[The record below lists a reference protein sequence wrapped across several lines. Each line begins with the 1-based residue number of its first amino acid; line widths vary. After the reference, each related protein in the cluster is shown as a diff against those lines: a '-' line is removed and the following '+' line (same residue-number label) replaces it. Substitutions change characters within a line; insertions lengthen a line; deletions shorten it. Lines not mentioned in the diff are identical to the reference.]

1 MAIPQETI
9 LEIKYKND
17 IESVIAP
24 YVNLKR
30 RGKNLIGLCP
40 FHNEK
45 TPSFTVYP
53 ENGSF
58 YCFGCGA
65 GGDIFTFTK
74 LINNLDYIEA
84 VRLLAEKS
92 GVLIEENT
100 YDASLTNQKQKIYEI
115 NRETAKFFHSFL
127 MSEQGKWGLDYLT
140 GRGLTLATIKHFGLG
155 AAPDNWNMLRDHL
168 RRKGF
173 SEEDMVLANVVSKSS
188 KGTYFDRFRNRI
200 MFPLIDLRGNVVA
213 FSGRKRPE
221 DSEGA
226 KYINTSD
233 TLVYKKSNHLFGMNF
248 AKNNCEERIVLVEG
262 NMDAVSLHQ
271 AGITNAVALFGTAL
285 TLEQVKVLSRY
296 TKEIVLALDADAAG
310 QKAVQRA
317 LETAKNSGINI
328 RVLTIPDGKDP
339 DEFVKKNGAARFNA
353 LLDGAVNEMEY
364 RLLIAAQKID
374 VTDDNSRIKYLKEAA
389 LVLAESDDKMT
400 VDFYA
405 GKLSAKY
412 GVSKET
418 ILNAVSENRKNIKRQ
433 EKKKEISDI
442 ISPKFSRNDPNPQKR
457 ENIRSCSA
465 EERIISILLK
475 HPNYINSVSE
485 KLPID
490 NFSTDL
496 TKLIYKRIIECNSQH
511 IEVDFSVLGE
521 GFSPTEMGY
530 LVTLQNSIG
539 TSENVTTLINDCINV
554 IIEEFDKKANSD
566 FSNLSVEDWAE
577 KLKLLADKKNKG
589 E

>member
-24 YVNLKR
+24 YVTLKR

-92 GVLIEENT
+92 GVLIEEST
-100 YDASLTNQKQKIYEI
+100 YDNSLVNQKQTIYEI
-115 NRETAKFFHSFL
+115 NRETAKFFNSYL

-140 GRGLTLATIKHFGLG
+140 GRGLSIATIKHFGLG

-168 RRKGF
+168 LRKGF
-173 SEEDMVLANVVSKSS
+173 KEEDMVLANVVSKSS

-213 FSGRKRPE
+213 FSGRRRPE
-221 DSEGA
+221 DNENA
-226 KYINTSD
+226 KYVNTSD
-233 TLVYKKSNHLFGMNF
+233 TLVYKKSHHLFGMNF

-271 AGITNAVALFGTAL
+271 AGINNAVALFGTAL

-374 VTDDNSRIKYLKEAA
+374 ITDDNSRIKYLKEAA

-418 ILNAVSENRKNIKRQ
+418 ILNSVNENRKNIKRQ
-433 EKKKEISDI
+433 EKKKEFSDI
-442 ISPKFSRNDPNPQKR
+442 ISPKFSRSDPNPQKR

-465 EERIISILLK
+465 EEKIISILLK
-475 HPNYINSVSE
+475 HQNYIDSVAK
-485 KLPID
+485 KLPVE

-496 TKLIYKRIIECNSQH
+496 TKLIYKRIIECFEQH
-511 IEVDFSVLGE
+511 IDVDFSVLGE
-521 GFSPTEMGY
+521 GFSPSEMGY

-539 TSENVTTLINDCINV
+539 TSENVVTLINDCIKV
-554 IIEEFDKKANSD
+554 INEEFDKKTNFD
-566 FSNLSVEDWAE
+566 FNNLSVEDWAE
-577 KLKLLADKKNKG
+577 KLKILADKKNKG